1 MVDKPEK
8 DNVKLCD
15 ICGIK
20 HAGKLCAVE
29 VSQFIW

>member
-1 MVDKPEK
+1 MVDKLDK

-29 VSQFIW
+29 VS